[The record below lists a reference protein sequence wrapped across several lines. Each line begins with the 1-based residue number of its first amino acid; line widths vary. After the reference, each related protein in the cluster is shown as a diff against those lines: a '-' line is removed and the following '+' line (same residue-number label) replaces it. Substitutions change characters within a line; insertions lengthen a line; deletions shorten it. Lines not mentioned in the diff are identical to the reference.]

1 MSNEKDNRDLRLPDL
16 DRYSLE
22 DAAIYLQSKT
32 KDCKYYSV
40 GTVESLIE
48 DSYLIVCVRD
58 ESRSGRWVYL
68 NADAYHEFKVK
79 GWPSMV
85 STSIEDAR
93 FGEYTFFASS
103 KEQRFGSEI
112 RVPRSELDC
121 YLANP
126 REARVSRAFRIRSEI
141 LELEKGTKK
150 VAVPRVVEYI
160 LKELKHYN
168 PEIEIKNLR
177 GNVDNFHEFC
187 GQLSNVI
194 KSIQSKDMFNEYCKQ
209 KVTTKSPLCGWRS
222 KPISDKQFWESI
234 ITHWEEAI

>member
-126 REARVSRAFRIRSEI
+126 REARVSRAFRIRSDIFRREN
-141 LELEKGTKK
+141 GTKK
-150 VAVPRVVEYI
+150 VAVPRVIKYI
-160 LKELKHYN
+160 LNELKLDK
-168 PEIEIKNLR
+168 PEMEIESLP
-177 GNVDNFHEFC
+177 GNVDDFHKFC
-187 GQLSNVI
+187 VQLSPLI
-194 KSIQSKDMFNEYCKQ
+194 ESIPSKDMFQQYCKR
-209 KVTTKSPLCGWRS
+209 KGTSKPPLCGWRGYATS
-222 KPISDKQFWESI
+222 DNEFWGPIISQWENEI
-234 ITHWEEAI
+234 